1 MGIQDWSDSVILVT
15 VAPEPDMNDELKTV
29 TEIVRQRDKCSVVI
43 DFSEAELVTSSSL
56 AQLLRLQKV
65 LDDHNQQMVLCG
77 ASLRTK
83 GVFEITGLDKV
94 FEFVED
100 KFMALAGMQ
109 LAS

>member
-77 ASLRTK
+77 ASPRTK

-100 KFMALAGMQ
+100 KFTALAGMQ